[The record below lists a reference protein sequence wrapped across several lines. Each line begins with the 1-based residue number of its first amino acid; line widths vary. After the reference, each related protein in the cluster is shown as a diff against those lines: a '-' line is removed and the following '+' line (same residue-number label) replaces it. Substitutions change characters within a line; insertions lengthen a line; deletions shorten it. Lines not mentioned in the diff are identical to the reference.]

1 METSRVRRDGRFC
14 QLLLWFD
21 VARASVKA
29 YLLAAGLGTRLRPLT
44 DNVPKCLIPIQGV
57 PLLEIWLALCRRFGI
72 HELLINTHAH
82 ATAVNDF
89 VRRHRNG
96 VRVTVVE
103 EPMLLGSAG
112 TLRANRDWVRS
123 EESFWVFYAD
133 VLTRANLDRMLAF
146 HRTRNTAAT
155 IGVYEVPDPERCGI
169 VTLDADNR
177 LQDFTEKPSSPRS
190 NLAFSGL
197 MLATPELIDAI
208 PAKLHADIGYDLLPK
223 LTGKVYAYRIPE
235 YVIDIGTLQNYHA
248 AQRDWVGL

>member
-1 METSRVRRDGRFC
+1 VRRDGRFC

-103 EPMLLGSAG
+103 E
-112 TLRANRDWVRS
+112 
-123 EESFWVFYAD
+123 
-133 VLTRANLDRMLAF
+133 LAF